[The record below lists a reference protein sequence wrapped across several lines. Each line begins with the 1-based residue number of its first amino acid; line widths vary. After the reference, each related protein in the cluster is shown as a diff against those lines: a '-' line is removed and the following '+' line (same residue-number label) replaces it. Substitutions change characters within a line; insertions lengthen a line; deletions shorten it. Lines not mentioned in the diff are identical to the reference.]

1 MELSAWPWSETRDDQ
16 TTATDVASKEAMK
29 PLTAAVA
36 AVLVAALAQPALAQ
50 LTKEAAI
57 AKAETILKHLQE
69 GKAAD
74 VVKEF
79 DARMAQDVPESKL
92 QDGFAALATKFGAFK
107 TVSER
112 REGLVKDRQTVE
124 LILVFEKETIVERV
138 AFDSAGKVSGLGFR
152 PLSTAQL
159 PPVK

>member
-1 MELSAWPWSETRDDQ
+1 MTK
-16 TTATDVASKEAMK
+16 TDALVIVM
-29 PLTAAVA
+29 
-36 AVLVAALAQPALAQ
+36 LVAALSVPAFAQ

-57 AKAETILKHLQE
+57 AKAETILKNLQD
-69 GKAAD
+69 GKTAD

-79 DARMAQDVPESKL
+79 DARMAQDVPEAKL
-92 QDGFAALATKFGAFK
+92 QPGFAALATQFGAFK
-107 TVSER
+107 SVSER

-124 LILVFEKETIVERV
+124 LILVFEKETIVQRV
-138 AFDSAGKVSGLGFR
+138 VFDSAGKVSGLGFR